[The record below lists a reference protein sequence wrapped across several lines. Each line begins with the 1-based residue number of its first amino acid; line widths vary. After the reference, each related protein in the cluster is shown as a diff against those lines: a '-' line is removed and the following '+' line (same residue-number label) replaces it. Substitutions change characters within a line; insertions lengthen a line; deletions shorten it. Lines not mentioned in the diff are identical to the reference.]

1 MKTTS
6 FYFLSFVCV
15 SIICL
20 VFSMY
25 RNQETFETQ
34 SDTSTDISTDI
45 SKLTTLKKE
54 IQIIHDKVEANAQQ
68 TQVDRKYIEK
78 AVERVIEK
86 LNNS

>member
-25 RNQETFETQ
+25 SNQETFETQ
-34 SDTSTDISTDI
+34 SDTSTDI

>member
-25 RNQETFETQ
+25 SNQETFETQ
-34 SDTSTDISTDI
+34 SDTSTDIS
-45 SKLTTLKKE
+45 KLTTLKKE
-54 IQIIHDKVEANAQQ
+54 IQIVHDKVEANAQQ

>member
-6 FYFLSFVCV
+6 FYFLVFVCV

-20 VFSMY
+20 VFSF
-25 RNQETFETQ
+25 QETFQTQ
-34 SDTSTDISTDI
+34 SGTSTDTDAETDI
-45 SKLTTLKKE
+45 NKLITLKNE
-54 IQIIHDKVEANAQQ
+54 IQILHDKVVSNAQQ

>member
-34 SDTSTDISTDI
+34 SDTSTDI